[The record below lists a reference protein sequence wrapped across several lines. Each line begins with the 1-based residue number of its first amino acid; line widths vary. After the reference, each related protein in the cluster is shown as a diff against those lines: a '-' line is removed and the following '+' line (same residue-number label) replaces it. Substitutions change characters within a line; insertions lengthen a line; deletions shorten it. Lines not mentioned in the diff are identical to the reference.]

1 MRARTIDLGVR
12 LVAACLVLVAAC
24 DDDYPRYRVDQS
36 ACRSVSSS
44 YRWERDPI
52 SFDVYAGAPGQPDLC
67 IHGMFSREWGRFLE
81 GRVLD
86 ARLDDRPVDFR
97 VFASDD
103 VPLRLPNVAR
113 YLTAGR
119 HSVSATVAGR
129 FRAVSDVCDW
139 RGCPSDDYD
148 STETRRV
155 LIDAGWPLRFDQALQ
170 SVLAVPGHAQIVVE
184 EKRDIFGIYD
194 LESGDILTEAPAAV
208 TVPAAYGFA
217 IRPDDEYVV
226 WWNGEQWLV
235 RPIPA
240 RAAVLGLD
248 GHGRVLSRRDGKLW
262 IGNDRALA
270 VALQP
275 GAIAYPLKAGW
286 MLGMPLSSTAT
297 TADLIELAPDGA
309 TRSIEL
315 TLGRSGLSDG
325 HSTCMVDGTIG
336 RWSSQADEFFAA
348 HRINLKPT
356 PMRKR
361 RSNWGQPVGRPN
373 GVWWVRG
380 RVGCR
385 CGEVNH
391 WPAGTWLRATMT
403 IMIRARRACPASV
416 GFTIRGRVGR
426 RMTSSIPT
434 CLCRSGAWRGR
445 RRWRSQTPTANHE
458 NSRRQPGS

>member
-315 TLGRSGLSDG
+315 TLGRSGLSDEAFDV
-325 HSTCMVDGTIG
+325 HG
-336 RWSSQADEFFAA
+336 RWNDWTMV
-348 HRINLKPT
+348 IP
-356 PMRKR
+356 
-361 RSNWGQPVGRPN
+361 G
-373 GVWWVRG
+373 G
-380 RVGCR
+380 RVLRRTPDQPETYAYAETSIELGTACR
-385 CGEVNH
+385 SAEWRLV
-391 WPAGTWLRATMT
+391 GTWTSWMQVRRGEPLAGWHVA
-403 IMIRARRACPASV
+403 ARDYDDYDPGPSCLP
-416 GFTIRGRVGR
+416 GFGWVHHKGPGWSADDQQHTYLFVPLGGLEGPPPMEI
-426 RMTSSIPT
+426 
-434 CLCRSGAWRGR
+434 
-445 RRWRSQTPTANHE
+445 ANADGK
-458 NSRRQPGS
+458 P